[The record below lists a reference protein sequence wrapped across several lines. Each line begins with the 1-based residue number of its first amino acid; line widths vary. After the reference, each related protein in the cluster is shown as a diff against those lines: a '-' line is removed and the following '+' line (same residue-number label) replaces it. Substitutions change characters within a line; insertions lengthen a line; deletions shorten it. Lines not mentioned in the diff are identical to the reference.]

1 MSSVPDLAKSSYA
14 GIKREGKHFDV
25 SIITPEKTLSYKV
38 EKSDNLVKWFKKIAQ
53 KKKLKI
59 IAAGLEEGSVSLKKL
74 GSRLWLIDD
83 IIPVYVNSL
92 EDKTSEVLARVACNQ
107 FFNDV
112 AKIVLGHD
120 NRVKVSDLV
129 TLDDYKKVT
138 DKKEFSLLSKLSGKI
153 NDNRIVFFSA
163 TPRGGGVALMRHA
176 LMRLYKLLGVNASWH
191 VMLESPEVFEITK
204 RKFHNVLHG
213 IAAPEVVLSE
223 SDKKLYMKWIK
234 SNAEKLHSLFHDAK
248 VIVIDDPQP
257 SGLVPYI
264 RKASPKTKII
274 YRSHTQLETS
284 LFERPKNPQSITWN
298 FVWENIKS
306 ADLFVSHPVKK
317 FVPKMVDEDKTVLM
331 TASFDPLD
339 GLNKPLNKD
348 QMEYYL
354 DLFDKYLIDGK
365 QKPLDRKRPI
375 IVQVARFDP
384 SKGIPDVV
392 DSFKKLRDKLAD
404 GDEKPQLVIT
414 GQGSVDDPEGVPLL
428 KATLDL
434 ISNKRYQKIRDDI
447 KVART
452 PGIDQIQNTIMRKS
466 KIYLQLSHKEGF
478 EDKISAALAM
488 GVPAIIYDI
497 GGMPLQVID
506 GKSGYIVQ
514 VGETEKVADYMHK
527 LLSDDKLHKRMSSG
541 AKDNVI
547 DDATTV
553 SNAINWLYM
562 ANELIDKGRIK
573 GNMKKVFDLARK

>member
-1 MSSVPDLAKSSYA
+1 
-14 GIKREGKHFDV
+14 
-25 SIITPEKTLSYKV
+25 
-38 EKSDNLVKWFKKIAQ
+38 
-53 KKKLKI
+53 
-59 IAAGLEEGSVSLKKL
+59 
-74 GSRLWLIDD
+74 
-83 IIPVYVNSL
+83 
-92 EDKTSEVLARVACNQ
+92 
-107 FFNDV
+107 
-112 AKIVLGHD
+112 
-120 NRVKVSDLV
+120 
-129 TLDDYKKVT
+129 
-138 DKKEFSLLSKLSGKI
+138 
-153 NDNRIVFFSA
+153 
-163 TPRGGGVALMRHA
+163 
-176 LMRLYKLLGVNASWH
+176 
-191 VMLESPEVFEITK
+191 
-204 RKFHNVLHG
+204 
-213 IAAPEVVLSE
+213 
-223 SDKKLYMKWIK
+223 
-234 SNAEKLHSLFHDAK
+234 
-248 VIVIDDPQP
+248 
-257 SGLVPYI
+257 
-264 RKASPKTKII
+264 
-274 YRSHTQLETS
+274 
-284 LFERPKNPQSITWN
+284 
-298 FVWENIKS
+298 
-306 ADLFVSHPVKK
+306 
-317 FVPKMVDEDKTVLM
+317 MVDEDKTVLM